1 MTVILAHSPDIVL
14 IPLALASLPFILLG
28 VALPPQLLL
37 PLRAPGAPAES
48 RLMRVLSIVGGL
60 LFLGLGLA
68 CYLFF
73 IHALC
78 FVFCRPIEAE
88 PMVMALAT
96 LLLLALEAFLF
107 LRRWLKY
114 GR

>member
-1 MTVILAHSPDIVL
+1 MPCVLAHSPDIVL
-14 IPLALASLPFILLG
+14 LPLG
-28 VALPPQLLL
+28 VIALLIIVLSIVLPPQLIL
-37 PLRAPGAPAES
+37 PLRAPQAPAES
-48 RLMRVLSIVGGL
+48 RLMRALSIAFGIMFNL
-60 LFLGLGLA
+60 AGLA

-88 PMVMALAT
+88 HMVMGLAT
-96 LLLLALEAFLF
+96 LLLLAVEFIVF
-107 LRRWLKY
+107 PRRWLKY